1 MVSKFFEATVGF
13 GAGNSSPVE
22 IRFGIP
28 VGPRRCLGP
37 MITDRQRP
45 FKVGGAPS
53 IVCGD
58 LEV

>member
-28 VGPRRCLGP
+28 VGPRRRLGP